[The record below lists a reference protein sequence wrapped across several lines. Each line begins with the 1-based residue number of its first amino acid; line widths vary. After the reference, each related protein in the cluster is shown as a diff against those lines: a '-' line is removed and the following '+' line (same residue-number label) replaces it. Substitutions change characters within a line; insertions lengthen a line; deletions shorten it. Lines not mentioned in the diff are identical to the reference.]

1 MEREDDLEVETG
13 RGLGEAGERWIATA
27 SAQRIRRR
35 RRRRRRR
42 RVGRARTQQPM
53 VGVVRDL
60 PFLSGVLQLSIF
72 LSISR
77 SAFSFRCVLHS
88 EGGSGFER
96 VSELVGFNLKA
107 RG

>member
-53 VGVVRDL
+53 VGVVYDL
-60 PFLSGVLQLSIF
+60 PFLSGVLHLSIF
-72 LSISR
+72 LSLDLPFLSG
-77 SAFSFRCVLHS
+77 VLHS
-88 EGGSGFER
+88 EGGSRFER
-96 VSELVGFNLKA
+96 VSELAGINLKA

>member
-72 LSISR
+72 LSLDLPFFQVFYTAR
-77 SAFSFRCVLHS
+77 
-88 EGGSGFER
+88 EGGGFER
-96 VSELVGFNLKA
+96 LSWRLSI
-107 RG
+107 

>member
-1 MEREDDLEVETG
+1 MTG
-13 RGLGEAGERWIATA
+13 RGLWTEGMRNGKRRRPCGRLGEAGERQQQQAHKGFVGGDGGGG
-27 SAQRIRRR
+27 
-35 RRRRRRR
+35 

-60 PFLSGVLQLSIF
+60 PFLSGVL
-72 LSISR
+72 
-77 SAFSFRCVLHS
+77 HS

-96 VSELVGFNLKA
+96 VSELAGFNLKA